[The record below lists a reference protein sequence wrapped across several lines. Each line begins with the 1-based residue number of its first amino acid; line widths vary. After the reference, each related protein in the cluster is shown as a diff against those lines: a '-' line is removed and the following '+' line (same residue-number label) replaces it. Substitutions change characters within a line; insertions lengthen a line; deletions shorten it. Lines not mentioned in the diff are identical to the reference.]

1 VIAADANPVI
11 VIVVNVIDVAK
22 PAAQI
27 IVNVAVKSAVLAAVI
42 IAVKSVVVLAAVI
55 IAVKSAAVL
64 AAVIIAVKSAA
75 ALAAVVAVKGGV
87 IFFDNFDYKIY
98 KIKSKELY
106 ISLFYKIIIYFYK
119 RNYII
124 N

>member
-1 VIAADANPVI
+1 MIAADANPVI

-22 PAAQI
+22 LAAQI

-55 IAVKSAAVL
+55 IAVKSAAV
-64 AAVIIAVKSAA
+64 
-75 ALAAVVAVKGGV
+75 LAAVVAVKGGV